1 MTDEASRRASL
12 ADVAAAAGVSAGTVS
27 RVLSRRG
34 DFSLATRR
42 AVHDAATALGYD
54 RATTNRGRRAHTD
67 PRLIELVLGGLGGP
81 WTHQVILGAHE
92 RAFALGYDVV
102 LTKERTDPADDW
114 PARVAARRS
123 SGVVFAIITPTRRQ
137 LDRLSDFAVPS
148 VVLDPRSDTEPGV
161 VTVGATN
168 RQGGRDAA
176 RHLVA
181 EGYERFVFATTALRY
196 RFGRAREQGFR
207 EELARL
213 LPRARVELIDADWVG
228 GVSRA
233 GIRRLVELSVDA
245 RLGVF
250 AVNDAVAHTVV
261 SAVLHAG
268 RRVPDEIGVV
278 GFDDDP
284 RPPGG
289 MPLSTIRQPI
299 HDMAALAVE
308 LVDRLGR
315 GEPLGN
321 RQVELP
327 TELVAR
333 RSTASLGP

>member
-1 MTDEASRRASL
+1 MSDTTDRRASL
-12 ADVAAAAGVSAGTVS
+12 VDVAQAAGVSASTAS

-34 DFSLATRR
+34 DYSPATRR
-42 AVHDAATALGYD
+42 AVLDAAARLGYD
-54 RATTNRGRRAHTD
+54 RDTTARGRRAQTD
-67 PRLIELVLGGLGGP
+67 QRLVELVLGGLGGP
-81 WTHQVILGAHE
+81 WSHQVIVGAHE
-92 RAFALGYDVV
+92 RAFALGYDLV
-102 LTKERTDPADDW
+102 LTKERDDPLDDW
-114 PARVAARRS
+114 PGRIAARRS

-137 LDRLSDFAVPS
+137 LDLIADFAVPS
-148 VVLDPRSDTEPGV
+148 VVLDPRADTEPGV

-176 RHLVA
+176 HHLVA
-181 EGYERFVFATTALRY
+181 QGYERFVFATSALRY

-213 LPRARVELIDADWVG
+213 APGAEVEVIDADWIG

-233 GIRRLVELSVDA
+233 GIDRLVALSADA

-261 SAVLHAG
+261 SAVLRSG
-268 RRVPDEIGVV
+268 RRVPDDIGVM

-289 MPLSTIRQPI
+289 MPLTTVRQPI
-299 HDMAALAVE
+299 HEMAALAVD

-315 GEPLGN
+315 GEPLAD

-327 TELVAR
+327 TELVVR
-333 RSTASLGP
+333 RSTSAA